1 MTSEEETVE
10 GRINQKS
17 LAEHIVEDLEQK
29 IVAGTLKPGQRI
41 IEEALC
47 KAYGV
52 SRSPVREAFHIL
64 EGQGFVIRE
73 PRKGVSVAKITPREA
88 EEIYRIRAS
97 LEGLAMSFA
106 VQNQTPEL
114 LKKLKELHQQM
125 VRAAE
130 TKTPATYHKLNQ
142 KFHEL
147 ILTACNSPR
156 LIQLIRSFDKQT
168 IRYRR
173 AVTHA
178 PHWMATSTK
187 IHAELVTAFEAG
199 DAEAA
204 ERIRREAIRRQM
216 EHFPEIFKNGETR

>member
-1 MTSEEETVE
+1 VE

-29 IVAGTLKPGQRI
+29 IIVGILQPGQRI

-47 KAYGV
+47 KTYGV

-64 EGQGFVIRE
+64 ESQGFVIRE
-73 PRKGVSVAKITPREA
+73 PRRGISVAEITPREA

-97 LEGLAMSFA
+97 LEGLAMSLA
-106 VQNQTPEL
+106 VQNHTPEL

-125 VRAAE
+125 IRAAE
-130 TKTPATYHKLNQ
+130 AKTPAIYHKLNR

-147 ILTACNSPR
+147 ILNACNSPR

-168 IRYRR
+168 MRYRL
-173 AVTHA
+173 AVTRA
-178 PHWMATSTK
+178 PRWMATSAQ
-187 IHAELVTAFEAG
+187 IHAELVAAFEAG
-199 DAEAA
+199 DADAA

-216 EHFPEIFKNGETR
+216 ENFPEIFKHEEAH